1 MNLKAEKREYNEM
14 SRAIDRMSEGL
25 DSIIEMYNEIEE
37 DKPIIKLE
45 DQVLSDLEEAKEKYG
60 EDFIDKKLNNLIKE
74 ALSWLDAPAEEE

>member
-1 MNLKAEKREYNEM
+1 MKAEKREYNEM
-14 SRAIDRMSEGL
+14 SRAIDRVSEGL

-37 DKPIIKLE
+37 DKPIIKLD
-45 DQVLSDLEEAKEKYG
+45 DQVLSNLEEAKEKYG